1 MYRIALLDDETEELN
16 KTIQIL
22 DKYGSGHAESSF
34 EIECFQ
40 SAEKFLSQVANGQ
53 YEPDLIIMDIYMP
66 DKMGIDVARQLR
78 DTGNKCRIIFL
89 TASKE
94 HALDAF
100 AVEATQYLLKP
111 VSEERVF
118 PVLDRIM
125 EENEEARR
133 KYMLLRVEGRIRRVD
148 VNNISYCEAQ
158 GKLQYLYFADGS
170 NCVLRIT
177 MTEIYD
183 QLSQYHEFVRVGI
196 GYIVNLE
203 HIESLSR
210 QEVRMDN
217 GKVLYLP
224 RGSFAPLREKYFAYY
239 CDEEKP

>member
-22 DKYGSGHAESSF
+22 DKYESEHTESSF
-34 EIECFQ
+34 EVECFE
-40 SAEKFLSQVANGQ
+40 SADKLLGRVANEQ
-53 YEPDLIIMDIYMP
+53 YVPDLIIMDIYMP
-66 DKMGIDVARQLR
+66 DKMGIDVAKELR
-78 DTGNKCRIIFL
+78 DMGNQCKIIFL
-89 TASKE
+89 TTSKE

-111 VSEERVF
+111 VSEERIF

-125 EENEEARR
+125 EGNEEARR
-133 KYMLLRVEGRIRRVD
+133 KYLLLRIEGRIRRVG
-148 VNNISYCEAQ
+148 VNDIAYCEAQ
-158 GKLQYLYFADGS
+158 GKMQYLYFADGS
-170 NCVLRIT
+170 NCVLRVT

-203 HIESLSR
+203 HIESMSR

-217 GKVLYLP
+217 DKVLYLP
-224 RGSFAPLREKYFAYY
+224 RGSFAPLREKYFSYY
-239 CDEEKP
+239 CEEEK

>member
-1 MYRIALLDDETEELN
+1 
-16 KTIQIL
+16 
-22 DKYGSGHAESSF
+22 
-34 EIECFQ
+34 
-40 SAEKFLSQVANGQ
+40 
-53 YEPDLIIMDIYMP
+53 
-66 DKMGIDVARQLR
+66 MGNQC
-78 DTGNKCRIIFL
+78 KIIFL
-89 TASKE
+89 TTSKE

-111 VSEERVF
+111 VSEERIF

-125 EENEEARR
+125 EGNEEARR
-133 KYMLLRVEGRIRRVD
+133 KYLLLRIEGRIRRVG
-148 VNNISYCEAQ
+148 VNDIAYCEAQ
-158 GKLQYLYFADGS
+158 GKMQYLYFADGS
-170 NCVLRIT
+170 NCVLRVT

-217 GKVLYLP
+217 DKVLYLP
-224 RGSFAPLREKYFAYY
+224 RGSFAPLREKYFSYY
-239 CDEEKP
+239 CEEEK

>member
-22 DKYGSGHAESSF
+22 DKYESEHAESSF
-34 EIECFQ
+34 EVECFE
-40 SAEKFLSQVANGQ
+40 SADKLLDWVANEQ
-53 YEPDLIIMDIYMP
+53 YVPDLIIMDIYMP
-66 DKMGIDVARQLR
+66 DKMGIDVARELR
-78 DTGNKCRIIFL
+78 GMGNQCKIIFL
-89 TASKE
+89 TTSKE

-111 VSEERVF
+111 VSEERIF

-133 KYMLLRVEGRIRRVD
+133 KYLLLRVEGRIRRVG
-148 VNNISYCEAQ
+148 VNDIAYCEAQ
-158 GKLQYLYFADGS
+158 GKMQYLYFADGS
-170 NCVLRIT
+170 NCVLRVT

-217 GKVLYLP
+217 DKVLYLP
-224 RGSFAPLREKYFAYY
+224 RGSFAPLREKYFSYY
-239 CDEEKP
+239 CEEEK

>member
-22 DKYGSGHAESSF
+22 DKYESEHTESSF
-34 EIECFQ
+34 EVECFE
-40 SAEKFLSQVANGQ
+40 SADKLLGRVANEQ
-53 YEPDLIIMDIYMP
+53 YVPDLIIMDIYMP
-66 DKMGIDVARQLR
+66 DKMGIDVAKELR
-78 DTGNKCRIIFL
+78 DMGNQCKIIFL
-89 TASKE
+89 TTSKE

-111 VSEERVF
+111 VSEERIF

-125 EENEEARR
+125 EGNEEARR
-133 KYMLLRVEGRIRRVD
+133 KYLLLRIEGRIRRVG
-148 VNNISYCEAQ
+148 VNDIAYCEAQ
-158 GKLQYLYFADGS
+158 GKMQYLYFADGS
-170 NCVLRIT
+170 NCVLRVT

-217 GKVLYLP
+217 DKVLYLP
-224 RGSFAPLREKYFAYY
+224 RGSFAPLREKYFSYY
-239 CDEEKP
+239 